1 MHFQGPAKRW
11 LSLVE
16 EELENQGWDEFCAQL
31 LSRFARDEHELLH
44 RLFQIRQ
51 TGPVS
56 KYIEKFVG
64 PVDELKAY
72 AKNPDPLYYVQ
83 HFIDGLRDEIKA
95 VLMVHKPATLDT
107 ACMLAE
113 LQEEALGLTKR
124 PYRRFDQASNSK
136 PGWGP
141 PLALPPPP
149 PQAPG
154 AVRRPVNVAATTID
168 DKMQALRAARRA
180 QGLCYRCGAK
190 WSRDHRCSETVQ
202 LHLVQ
207 ELWDILPISDD
218 ADEEGPASPT
228 TSYIMMH
235 LSVSA
240 MVGSTA
246 PGTLCLSGS
255 IQGIAISIL
264 VDSGSSHSF
273 LNASLAQSLVGVQNL
288 AQPISVQVA
297 NGDVTQCSAHI
308 PAAHWEVQDYSF
320 SIDLKLFP
328 LSAYD
333 MILGLDWLGS
343 FSPMHV
349 HWSHQWMAIPYQ
361 GSTAVLLGK
370 SASVP
375 SGSVIQLCLVQD
387 SAEPHLATAHLPVAV
402 QDLLSEFAQLFE
414 PVSGL
419 PPRRDCDHAIPL
431 IPGAHPVAV
440 RPYRYAPMLK
450 SEIERQVTDML
461 QQGII
466 QKSSSSFASP
476 VLLVMKKD
484 QTWHFCV
491 DYRQLN
497 AITAKAKYPV
507 PVIEELLDEL
517 AGASVFSTLDL
528 QSGFH

>member
-1 MHFQGPAKRW
+1 M
-11 LSLVE
+11 E

-31 LSRFARDEHELLH
+31 LSRFARDEHELLLR

-56 KYIEKFVG
+56 EYIEKFVG
-64 PVDELKAY
+64 LVDELKAY
-72 AKNPDPLYYVQ
+72 AKHPDPLYYVQ
-83 HFIDGLRDEIKA
+83 RFIDGLRDEIKA

-107 ACMLAE
+107 ACTLAE

-154 AVRRPVNVAATTID
+154 AVRRPVNVAATTTD

-190 WSRDHRCSETVQ
+190 WSQDHRCSETVQ

-228 TSYIMMH
+228 TSHIMMH

-308 PAAHWEVQDYSF
+308 PAARWEVQDYSF

-370 SASVP
+370 STSVP

-387 SAEPHLATAHLPVAV
+387 SAEPHLATAHLPVLV

-414 PVSGL
+414 SVFGL

-461 QQGII
+461 QQGLI

-476 VLLVMKKD
+476 VLLVKKKD
-484 QTWHFCV
+484 QTWRFCV